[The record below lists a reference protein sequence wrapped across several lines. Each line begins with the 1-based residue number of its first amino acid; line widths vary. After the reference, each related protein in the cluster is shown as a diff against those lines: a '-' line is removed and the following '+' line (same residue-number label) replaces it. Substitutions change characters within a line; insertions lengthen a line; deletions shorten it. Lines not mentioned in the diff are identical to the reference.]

1 MEERDYEK
9 GLRSSIVL
17 ALILMLALFSLGGC
31 GNSDVAGENNNENEV
46 AEQTSD
52 AYDQIVERG
61 YIIMGL
67 DDTFAPMGFRDE
79 KNEIVGFDV
88 DLAKEVFARLDL
100 EVKFQP
106 IDWTMKET
114 ELNSGNIDLIW
125 NGYTI
130 TEERKQKVSF
140 TKPYLKNRQIVITM
154 ADSDINTKADLAGKI
169 VAIQNQSSA
178 IDAVNTEPEL
188 VASFKGGEPVLFDTN
203 NECFMD
209 LEAGRSDAVVAD
221 EVLARYYIKLR
232 GPENYKVLDEDFGE
246 EDYGIGVRKTD
257 VKLLEAVNNTLDEMR
272 EDGKYQEIY
281 EKWFAE

>member
-1 MEERDYEK
+1 
-9 GLRSSIVL
+9 
-17 ALILMLALFSLGGC
+17 
-31 GNSDVAGENNNENEV
+31 
-46 AEQTSD
+46 
-52 AYDQIVERG
+52 
-61 YIIMGL
+61 
-67 DDTFAPMGFRDE
+67 
-79 KNEIVGFDV
+79 
-88 DLAKEVFARLDL
+88 
-100 EVKFQP
+100 
-106 IDWTMKET
+106 
-114 ELNSGNIDLIW
+114 
-125 NGYTI
+125 
-130 TEERKQKVSF
+130 
-140 TKPYLKNRQIVITM
+140 M

-178 IDAVNTEPEL
+178 MMLSILRPEL
-188 VASFKGGEPVLFDTN
+188 IASFKGGEPVLFDTN

-281 EKWFAE
+281 EKWFATNNCLVI